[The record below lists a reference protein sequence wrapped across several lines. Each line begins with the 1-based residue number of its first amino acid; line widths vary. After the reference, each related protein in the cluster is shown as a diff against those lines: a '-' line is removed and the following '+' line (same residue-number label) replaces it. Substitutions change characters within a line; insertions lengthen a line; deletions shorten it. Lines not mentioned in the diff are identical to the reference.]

1 MEVISR
7 LKLHVAFACVNAVCP
22 RGALPRASTT
32 TDSARRKLLFSDL
45 VAVDN
50 LKFLRSLV
58 TCVASRTLN
67 ALSTTNFYSEQRPIF
82 GNIFRRWKRTSIASI
97 LITLKNT
104 MHVRYLRITVRLP
117 SINRSRLSIHSCEI
131 RRNRDTWNIR
141 GSIRVVI
148 FSGRN
153 KSLSEQDVIKLFC
166 W

>member
-1 MEVISR
+1 MQENWNKMEVISR

-67 ALSTTNFYSEQRPIF
+67 ALSTMNFYSQQRPIF
-82 GNIFRRWKRTSIASI
+82 GDIFRRWKRTSIASI
-97 LITLKNT
+97 LITLKN
-104 MHVRYLRITVRLP
+104 TVRLP

-131 RRNRDTWNIR
+131 RRSKDT
-141 GSIRVVI
+141 
-148 FSGRN
+148 
-153 KSLSEQDVIKLFC
+153 
-166 W
+166 